1 MFRTTTPLVTC
12 SVALL
17 SITAFAS
24 PVVAEGP
31 QPVPG
36 ASTEK
41 PADEHRLGRETAAR
55 NIARIAFSDLALQ
68 EAPVADDHRI
78 TMELLAIAYDLWPSE
93 QLNRWRLGA
102 ASAAQERE
110 EGVALCKLILREDP
124 ANTVVQYH
132 LITLLLDQ
140 APNADDKLARLRRLI
155 GPEGA
160 SLDPSI
166 RSRLC
171 MDAASLCQQLGDEPG
186 FVELVKQAT
195 KLDASNRDAAA
206 AAAAYFAER
215 VDDPI
220 GRLELLANLL
230 LAEPADPETQMA
242 IGRELSSLGAFTEA
256 RRFQENVS
264 RMIETAQVPVPPQLA
279 RERLYSQWGSEGP
292 QVVVNDIN
300 AQIASYRAMARRQ
313 IEEMEKDPLA
323 TGEAPRP
330 EDVRLEV
337 VMERLRLIAAV
348 SARDD
353 RTRRESI
360 KDLRATI
367 ATRAA
372 ELADPRKR
380 PAEIDDAMATEL
392 TRQMLIGSVTLM
404 CWANEYAPPATAAKG
419 TAAPAPT
426 SPTPAAPAPT
436 QPAPVQ
442 PEPVQPEPGTD
453 AAPDQPAESA
463 ASEPAPQKLDVSA
476 LLAELDSIKTTWNI
490 PDSDLDFQTAYA
502 WVLVRA
508 GRLDE
513 ALPILESIGDQRVEA
528 QLALAQLHLD
538 RNDKDSAEQVYRL
551 LWRSVPQ
558 SLEAMFA
565 YSSLRDILGREDI
578 DPQLVKRARGFAEGI
593 PAWIDKIGAGG
604 HSFMSLE
611 ADVTPTSA
619 TALEPT
625 TIRLRLRNLTP
636 VPLGVGSDRTLN
648 SQILV
653 GSSMEIG
660 LSNIRAYL
668 TPEATSLA
676 RRLRLMPNET
686 ITIDYW
692 PDAGS
697 AGWVIDE
704 CCDRLIRQRWRVVQG
719 FMRSDEGV
727 ITTGALCLSR
737 ETRSQVRIAVP
748 QAALTNVQLTE
759 KLSTS
764 DMNELAG
771 VASVIRARML
781 NPIIDRAG
789 VAHTLTAEERAA
801 FAAAAAASYPSLPVE
816 GRLLLLSILP
826 QASIIPE
833 MKPLDD
839 AARLETEPTAAAL
852 VLVTRVTDAKDP
864 FLASALT
871 STHPRVARLAS
882 IISDRLTGGGEGFA
896 ARGGPD
902 VLGIIQ
908 DSMAEQSLNRTGVG
922 GP

>member
-17 SITAFAS
+17 SITAFAPPVLAAIRQPSIASS
-24 PVVAEGP
+24 PS
-31 QPVPG
+31 PG
-36 ASTEK
+36 
-41 PADEHRLGRETAAR
+41 DQHRLARETAAR
-55 NIARIAFSDLALQ
+55 NIARIAFSDLSLQ
-68 EAPVADDHRI
+68 EAPIADDHRI
-78 TMELLAIAYDLWPSE
+78 TMELLAIAYDLWPNE
-93 QLNRWRLGA
+93 QLLRWRLGA
-102 ASAAQERE
+102 ASAAQDRE

-140 APNADDKLARLRRLI
+140 AHNADDKLARLRRLI

-186 FVELVKQAT
+186 FVDLVKQAT

-242 IGRELSSLGAFTEA
+242 IGRELSSIGAFSEA
-256 RRFQENVS
+256 LRFQDNVS
-264 RMIETAQVPVPPQLA
+264 RMIETAEVAVPPQLA
-279 RERLYSQWGSEGP
+279 RERLYAQWGAQGP
-292 QVVVNDIN
+292 QVIVNDLN

-313 IEEMEKDPLA
+313 IEELEKDPLA
-323 TGEAPRP
+323 TGQAPRP

-337 VMERLRLIAAV
+337 IMERLRLIAAV
-348 SARDD
+348 SAKDD
-353 RTRRESI
+353 HTRFESA

-367 ATRAA
+367 AARAA

-380 PAEIDDAMATEL
+380 PSEIDDAKAAEL
-392 TRQMLIGSVTLM
+392 TRQMLVGNITLM
-404 CWANEYAPPATAAKG
+404 CWANEYAPPAARDGAAA
-419 TAAPAPT
+419 AAPAP
-426 SPTPAAPAPT
+426 AASAPDT
-436 QPAPVQ
+436 PAPVTEAA
-442 PEPVQPEPGTD
+442 PEQAVQP
-453 AAPDQPAESA
+453 A
-463 ASEPAPQKLDVSA
+463 ASEPSRQPLDAQA
-476 LLAELDSIKTTWNI
+476 LLTELESIKTTWNI
-490 PDSDLDFQTAYA
+490 PDSDLDYQTAYA

-513 ALPILESIGDQRVEA
+513 AQPILESVGDQRVEA
-528 QLALAQLHLD
+528 QLGLAQLHLD
-538 RNDKDSAEQVYRL
+538 RNDKDKAEEVYRL

-558 SLEAMFA
+558 SLEAMFS
-565 YSSLRDILGREDI
+565 YSSLREILGREDL

-593 PAWIDKIGAGG
+593 PAWIDKISAGG

-611 ADVTPTSA
+611 ANVSPTSA
-619 TALEPT
+619 TALQPT

-686 ITIDYW
+686 ITVEYW

-719 FMRSDEGV
+719 FMRSEEGV

-737 ETRSQVRIAVP
+737 ETGSQVRTAVP
-748 QAALTNVQLTE
+748 QAALTNAQLAE
-759 KLSTS
+759 KVSTS
-764 DMNELAG
+764 DMNELAA

-781 NPIIDRAG
+781 NPIIDRGG
-789 VAHTLTAEERAA
+789 VPRTLTAEERTA

-816 GRLLLLSILP
+816 GRLLLLAILP
-826 QASIIPE
+826 QASIISE
-833 MKPLDD
+833 MQPLDD
-839 AARLETEPTAAAL
+839 AARMETDPAAAAL
-852 VLVTRVTDAKDP
+852 VLMTRVTDAKDP
-864 FLASALT
+864 FLASAIT
-871 STHPRVARLAS
+871 SAHPRVARLAS
-882 IISDRLTGGGEGFA
+882 IISDRLSAGGEGFA

-908 DSMAEQSLNRTGVG
+908 DSMAAQGINLPGVG